1 VSQEPTTSTSPEEDG
16 PPEGSRR
23 LLIGIAVLA
32 AVSAVIAGVVI
43 FSSDGSTTRP
53 EDPEAKLR
61 TTGDSLIVG
70 NPGAPTKVVV
80 YEDFGNRQS
89 REFEIASRD
98 FLEVE
103 AAKGDVVVEYHPLP
117 QTDGY
122 SLSATEAWAAV
133 LENGTAKQAMAFHDE
148 LFDRQPTAGA
158 ATPTVAQ
165 LEEWAVD
172 AGVEQGLV
180 SDALE
185 EPDPSFAEAARQSA
199 RAAGVRSAPTVLVD
213 GKPSEKA
220 TGVELADQL
229 QRKIL
234 AD

>member
-1 VSQEPTTSTSPEEDG
+1 M
-16 PPEGSRR
+16 
-23 LLIGIAVLA
+23 
-32 AVSAVIAGVVI
+32 
-43 FSSDGSTTRP
+43 
-53 EDPEAKLR
+53 
-61 TTGDSLIVG
+61 G

-103 AAKGDVVVEYHPLP
+103 AAQGDVVVEYHPLP

-148 LFDRQPTAGA
+148 LFDRQPAAGA
-158 ATPTVAQ
+158 AAPTAAQ

-172 AGVEQGLV
+172 AGVEKG
-180 SDALE
+180 AGE
-185 EPDPSFAEAARQSA
+185 RRA
-199 RAAGVRSAPTVLVD
+199 RAARPVLRRGGSAVRPRGRGQDRADRPGRRKAV
-213 GKPSEKA
+213 GKG

>member
-1 VSQEPTTSTSPEEDG
+1 VPQEPTTATSPDEDG
-16 PPEGSRR
+16 PPESSRR
-23 LLIGIAVLA
+23 LLIGIAVLG

-43 FSSDGSTTRP
+43 FSSGGSTTRP
-53 EDPEAKLR
+53 EDPDAKLR
-61 TTGDSLIVG
+61 TSGESLVVG

-98 FLEVE
+98 FLQVE
-103 AAKGDVVVEYHPLP
+103 AAQGDVVVEYHPLP
-117 QTDGY
+117 QTSGY

-133 LENGTAKQAMAFHDE
+133 LQNGTAKQAMAFHDK
-148 LFDRQPTAGA
+148 LFDRLPAAGA
-158 ATPTVAQ
+158 ATPLAAQ

-172 AGVEQGLV
+172 AGVEKGLV
-180 SDALE
+180 SKALE
-185 EPDPSFAEAARQSA
+185 QPDPPFVEAARQSA
-199 RAAGVRSAPTVLVD
+199 RADGVRTAPTVVVD
-213 GKPSEKA
+213 GKPSGKG

>member
-1 VSQEPTTSTSPEEDG
+1 M
-16 PPEGSRR
+16 
-23 LLIGIAVLA
+23 
-32 AVSAVIAGVVI
+32 SAVIAGVVI
-43 FSSDGSTTRP
+43 FSSGGSTTRP

-61 TTGDSLIVG
+61 TSGESLVVG

-98 FLEVE
+98 FLQVE
-103 AAKGDVVVEYHPLP
+103 AAQGDVVVEYHPLP

-133 LENGTAKQAMAFHDE
+133 LEDGTAKQAMAFHDE
-148 LFDRQPTAGA
+148 LFDRQPAAGA
-158 ATPTVAQ
+158 ATPTGRA
-165 LEEWAVD
+165 
-172 AGVEQGLV
+172 AGGMGRRRRGRAGAGAATR
-180 SDALE
+180 SSS
-185 EPDPSFAEAARQSA
+185 PTRPSWRRLGSPP
-199 RAAGVRSAPTVLVD
+199 RTAGVRSAPTVLVD